1 MRTDE
6 ALGTDALELN
16 SAITAFLHDAEERGT
31 VAAAELEALHVEHDL
46 DEEAVEAL
54 RAALTAA
61 DVEIE
66 ETAEDAEL
74 GLDLRPSAPTGTTD
88 SLQLFLNEIGRHEL
102 LTAAEE
108 VALAKRIER
117 GDQVAKERMTNANL
131 RLVVSIAKRYQG
143 HGLPLLDLIQDGTI
157 GLNRAVEKFDYRKGF
172 KFSTYATWWIRQACQ
187 RAVANQSD
195 TIRIPVH
202 VQERRLKLRRAK
214 QQLEVV
220 HGRAPTI
227 EELAKATELKEH
239 HVQEALDAVEA
250 SVSLNQTIGDG
261 DGELGDLFAD
271 RTAEDPIESAD
282 LSLEQQRVRER
293 SPTCRSGSGSS
304 SSCASASC
312 RARRAR
318 ASSRSARS
326 SASPA
331 SGSASSRR
339 PHSAASRRS
348 SAPSRCPRATGSPA
362 RACARWASAEA
373 DAHRAETP
381 EGAAVAARR
390 YIPGSPSHRG
400 RRGASPASSTPS
412 ARSRCGAPRS
422 RPRGSGRRASP
433 GRPGRSP
440 SGRS

>member
-16 SAITAFLHDAEERGT
+16 SAITAFLHDAEERGH

-117 GDQVAKERMTNANL
+117 GDLAAKERMTNANL

-172 KFSTYATWWIRQACQ
+172 KFSTYATWWIRQSCQ

-214 QQLEVV
+214 QQLEAT
-220 HGRAPTI
+220 HGRPPTI
-227 EELAKATELKEH
+227 EELAKATELKQH
-239 HVQEALDAVEA
+239 HVEEALDAVEA

-282 LSLEQQRVRER
+282 ISLEQQRVRNALNDLPER
-293 SPTCRSGSGSS
+293 ERLVLELRFGFVQG
-304 SSCASASC
+304 
-312 RARRAR
+312 
-318 ASSRSARS
+318 
-326 SASPA
+326 
-331 SGSASSRR
+331 
-339 PHSAASRRS
+339 
-348 SAPSRCPRATGSPA
+348 
-362 RACARWASAEA
+362 E
-373 DAHRAETP
+373 
-381 EGAAVAARR
+381 EGASLEQIGKKLGLTRERIRQLETTALGRLEEKLRTEPLYSRDRLAGAA
-390 YIPGSPSHRG
+390 
-400 RRGASPASSTPS
+400 
-412 ARSRCGAPRS
+412 
-422 RPRGSGRRASP
+422 
-433 GRPGRSP
+433 
-440 SGRS
+440 